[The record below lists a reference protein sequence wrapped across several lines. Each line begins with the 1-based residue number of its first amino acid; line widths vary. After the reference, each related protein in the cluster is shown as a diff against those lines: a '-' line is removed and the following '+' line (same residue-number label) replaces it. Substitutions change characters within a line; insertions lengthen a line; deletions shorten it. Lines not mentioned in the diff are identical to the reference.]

1 MERIKLLKEQQS
13 KREMELICSLSE
25 YHATVP
31 LELLRS
37 EQFIC

>member
-13 KREMELICSLSE
+13 KRDMELICSLNE
-25 YHATVP
+25 YHETVH
-31 LELLRS
+31 LELLKS